1 MLVDVEAVVQKNTR
15 LSSDYNVVAIAAQD
29 IAAQALPGQF
39 VMVKPRTGH
48 DSLLRRPFSI
58 FEVLRDNAGNLS
70 GLSLLNKQIGVTTRA
85 LFNAKPGDSIQC
97 LGPLG
102 RPFSLPGSMTQAW
115 MVAGG
120 VGVAPFLGLAAQLR
134 AQGVTTTLFYGGRHA
149 GELFYLDAF
158 RQLGVTLHLATDD
171 GSAGDH
177 GLVTLP
183 LSRALQQTPPTT
195 SAQIYACGPTRMMH
209 AVTKLASTHDRPVEV
224 SLEQIMGCGLGGC
237 YSCVVPVRSPGGM
250 RYVRS
255 CLDGPTFDG
264 THVVWDQIA

>member
-39 VMVKPRTGH
+39 VMVKPRPGH

-171 GSAGDH
+171 G
-177 GLVTLP
+177 
-183 LSRALQQTPPTT
+183 LSLIHI
-195 SAQIYACGPTRMMH
+195 SEPTR
-209 AVTKLASTHDRPVEV
+209 P
-224 SLEQIMGCGLGGC
+224 
-237 YSCVVPVRSPGGM
+237 Y
-250 RYVRS
+250 
-255 CLDGPTFDG
+255 
-264 THVVWDQIA
+264 

>member
-1 MLVDVEAVVQKNTR
+1 M
-15 LSSDYNVVAIAAQD
+15 
-29 IAAQALPGQF
+29 
-39 VMVKPRTGH
+39 
-48 DSLLRRPFSI
+48 
-58 FEVLRDNAGNLS
+58 
-70 GLSLLNKQIGVTTRA
+70 
-85 LFNAKPGDSIQC
+85 
-97 LGPLG
+97 
-102 RPFSLPGSMTQAW
+102 
-115 MVAGG
+115 
-120 VGVAPFLGLAAQLR
+120 
-134 AQGVTTTLFYGGRHA
+134 
-149 GELFYLDAF
+149 FYLDAF